1 MKKKIFLFFL
11 CVVLIATSILCGTM
25 GIIRNDSKSHKKT
38 QTADTAATEN
48 PTLPSTLD
56 SLTLK
61 VGETKLI
68 ELSSEKAESVTKWT
82 SSDSKTVTVDDGG
95 RVDALKEGT
104 ALVSAILKDKS
115 KAEFQITVTKSTV
128 KKQQSY
134 STCITANTDKLE
146 QNKRNKAK
154 NLYEIK
160 VNRTANCVT
169 VYTYD
174 KNGKYTIPVR
184 AMVCST
190 GLNNATITGDYTIGI
205 KTEWLFLVGDVFGV
219 DIAVGRLAE
228 GNYLSRRA
236 ACVHRFHRVGVASVR
251 DDLFHSVPYYTLNE
265 QDLEVDEF
273 NKLGEQASQG
283 CVRLA
288 VSDAKWIYD
297 NCPTGTAVNIYD
309 DAETAGPL
317 GKPDAIKITDFN
329 NKWDPTDS
337 SKKCPY
343 ATAAPTISGA
353 NDCTIKSGGEFYA
366 LTGVTAVDTCGNDIT
381 SDIEVVGNVVTARKG
396 KYKVTYSVTDVLKR
410 TSSVTITVTVQ

>member
-48 PTLPSTLD
+48 TTLPSTLD

-205 KTEWLFLVGDVFGV
+205 KTEWLFLVGDVFGRYISGISG
-219 DIAVGRLAE
+219 D
-228 GNYLSRRA
+228 Y
-236 ACVHRFHRVGVASVR
+236 
-251 DDLFHSVPYYTLNE
+251 LFHSVPYYTLNE

-353 NDCTIKSGGEFYA
+353 SDCTIKSGGEFYA

>member
-1 MKKKIFLFFL
+1 MKKKIFLFSL
-11 CVVLIATSILCGTM
+11 CVVLIATCILCGTT
-25 GIIRNDSKSHKKT
+25 GIIRNDSQSQPKT
-38 QTADTAATEN
+38 QTADSAATEN
-48 PTLPSTLD
+48 PESPSTAN

-61 VGETKLI
+61 VGETEI
-68 ELSSEKAESVTKWT
+68 VQLSAKKAKSVVKWT
-82 SSDSKTVTVDDGG
+82 SSDSKIVTVDDGG

-104 ALVSAILKDKS
+104 ALVSAISKDKS
-115 KAEFQITVTKSTV
+115 KSEFQITVTKSTA
-128 KKQQSY
+128 KKQNSY
-134 STCITANTDKLE
+134 STCITANADKLE
-146 QNKRNKAK
+146 NNKRNKAK
-154 NLYEIK
+154 NLYAIK

-174 KNGKYTIPVR
+174 EKGKYTVPVR

-205 KTEWLFLVGDVFGV
+205 KTEWLFLVGDVFGRYISGISG
-219 DIAVGRLAE
+219 D
-228 GNYLSRRA
+228 Y
-236 ACVHRFHRVGVASVR
+236 
-251 DDLFHSVPYYTLNE
+251 LFHSVPYYTLNE
-265 QDLEVDEF
+265 QDLEVEEF

-309 DAETAGPL
+309 DVETAGPL
-317 GKPDAIKITDFN
+317 GKPDTIKITDFN

-337 SKKCPY
+337 NKKCPY
-343 ATAAPTISGA
+343 AKATPIISGA
-353 NDCTIKSGGEFYA
+353 NDCTIKTGGNFYA
-366 LTGVTAVDTCGNDIT
+366 LAGVTAVDTCGNDI
-381 SDIEVVGNVVTARKG
+381 SSEIKVVGNVVTTRKG

>member
-1 MKKKIFLFFL
+1 MKKKIFLFSL
-11 CVVLIATSILCGTM
+11 CVVLIATCILCGTT
-25 GIIRNDSKSHKKT
+25 GIIRNDSQSQPKT
-38 QTADTAATEN
+38 QTADSAATEN
-48 PTLPSTLD
+48 PASPSTGN

-61 VGETKLI
+61 VGETEI
-68 ELSSEKAESVTKWT
+68 VQLSAKKAKSVVKWT
-82 SSDSKTVTVDDGG
+82 SSDSKIVTVDDGG

-104 ALVSAILKDKS
+104 ALVSAISKDKS
-115 KAEFQITVTKSTV
+115 KSEFQITVTKSTA
-128 KKQQSY
+128 KKQNSY
-134 STCITANTDKLE
+134 STCITANADKLE
-146 QNKRNKAK
+146 NNKRNKAK
-154 NLYEIK
+154 NLYAIK

-174 KNGKYTIPVR
+174 EKGKYTVPVR

-190 GLNNATITGDYTIGI
+190 GLNNATITGNYTIGI
-205 KTEWLFLVGDVFGV
+205 KTEWLFLVGDVFGRYISGISG
-219 DIAVGRLAE
+219 D
-228 GNYLSRRA
+228 Y
-236 ACVHRFHRVGVASVR
+236 
-251 DDLFHSVPYYTLNE
+251 LFHSVPYYTLNE
-265 QDLEVDEF
+265 QDLEVEEF

-309 DAETAGPL
+309 DVETAGPL
-317 GKPDAIKITDFN
+317 GKPDTIKITDFN

-343 ATAAPTISGA
+343 ATATPTISGA
-353 NDCTIKSGGEFYA
+353 NDCTIKSGGNFYA
-366 LTGVTAVDTCGNDIT
+366 LAGVTAVDTCGNDI
-381 SDIEVVGNVVTARKG
+381 SSEIKVVGNVVTTRKG

>member
-1 MKKKIFLFFL
+1 MKKKIFLFSL
-11 CVVLIATSILCGTM
+11 CVVLIATCILCGTT
-25 GIIRNDSKSHKKT
+25 GIIRNDSQSQPKT
-38 QTADTAATEN
+38 QTADSAATEN
-48 PTLPSTLD
+48 PASPSTGN

-61 VGETKLI
+61 VGETEI
-68 ELSSEKAESVTKWT
+68 VQLSAKKAKSVVKWT
-82 SSDSKTVTVDDGG
+82 SSDSKIVTVDDGG

-104 ALVSAILKDKS
+104 ALVSAISKDKS
-115 KAEFQITVTKSTV
+115 KSEFQITVTKSTA
-128 KKQQSY
+128 KKQNSY
-134 STCITANTDKLE
+134 STCITANADKLE
-146 QNKRNKAK
+146 NNKRNKAK
-154 NLYEIK
+154 NLYAIK

-174 KNGKYTIPVR
+174 EKGKYTVPVR

-190 GLNNATITGDYTIGI
+190 GLNNATITGNYTIGI
-205 KTEWLFLVGDVFGV
+205 KTEWLFLVGDVFGRYISGISG
-219 DIAVGRLAE
+219 D
-228 GNYLSRRA
+228 Y
-236 ACVHRFHRVGVASVR
+236 
-251 DDLFHSVPYYTLNE
+251 LFHSVPYYTLNE
-265 QDLEVDEF
+265 QDLEVEEF

-317 GKPDAIKITDFN
+317 GKPDTIKITDFT

-337 SKKCPY
+337 NKKCPY
-343 ATAAPTISGA
+343 AKATPIISGA
-353 NDCTIKSGGEFYA
+353 NDCTIKTGGNFYA
-366 LTGVTAVDTCGNDIT
+366 LAGVTAVDTCGNDI
-381 SDIEVVGNVVTARKG
+381 SSEIKVVGNVVTTRKG

>member
-1 MKKKIFLFFL
+1 MKKKIFLFSL
-11 CVVLIATSILCGTM
+11 CVVLIATCILCGTT
-25 GIIRNDSKSHKKT
+25 GIIRNDSQSQPKT
-38 QTADTAATEN
+38 QTADSAATEN
-48 PTLPSTLD
+48 PASPSTGN

-61 VGETKLI
+61 VGETEI
-68 ELSSEKAESVTKWT
+68 VQLSAKKAKSVVKWT
-82 SSDSKTVTVDDGG
+82 SSDSKIVTVDDGG

-104 ALVSAILKDKS
+104 ALVSAISKDKS
-115 KAEFQITVTKSTV
+115 KSEFQITVTKSTA
-128 KKQQSY
+128 KKQNSY
-134 STCITANTDKLE
+134 STCITANADKLE
-146 QNKRNKAK
+146 QNRRNKAK
-154 NLYEIK
+154 NLYAIK

-174 KNGKYTIPVR
+174 EKGKYTVPVR

-190 GLNNATITGDYTIGI
+190 GLNNATITGNYTIGI
-205 KTEWLFLVGDVFGV
+205 KTEWLFLVGDVFGRYISGISG
-219 DIAVGRLAE
+219 D
-228 GNYLSRRA
+228 Y
-236 ACVHRFHRVGVASVR
+236 
-251 DDLFHSVPYYTLNE
+251 LFHSVPYYTLNE
-265 QDLEVDEF
+265 QDLEVEEF

-317 GKPDAIKITDFN
+317 GKPDTIKITDFT

-337 SKKCPY
+337 NKKCPY
-343 ATAAPTISGA
+343 AKATPIISGA
-353 NDCTIKSGGEFYA
+353 NDCTIKTGGNFYA
-366 LTGVTAVDTCGNDIT
+366 LAGVTAVDTCGNDI
-381 SDIEVVGNVVTARKG
+381 SSEIKVVGNVVTTRKG

>member
-1 MKKKIFLFFL
+1 MKKKIFLFSL
-11 CVVLIATSILCGTM
+11 CVVLIATCILCGTT
-25 GIIRNDSKSHKKT
+25 GIIRNDSQSQPKT
-38 QTADTAATEN
+38 QTADSAATEN
-48 PTLPSTLD
+48 PASPSTGN

-61 VGETKLI
+61 VGETEI
-68 ELSSEKAESVTKWT
+68 VQLSAKKAKSVVKWT
-82 SSDSKTVTVDDGG
+82 SSDSKIVTVDDGG

-104 ALVSAILKDKS
+104 ALVSAISKDKS
-115 KAEFQITVTKSTV
+115 KSEFQITVTKSTA
-128 KKQQSY
+128 KKQNSY
-134 STCITANTDKLE
+134 STCITANADKLE
-146 QNKRNKAK
+146 QNRRNKAK
-154 NLYEIK
+154 NLYAIK

-174 KNGKYTIPVR
+174 EKGKYTVPVR

-205 KTEWLFLVGDVFGV
+205 KTEWLFLVGDVFGRYISGISG
-219 DIAVGRLAE
+219 D
-228 GNYLSRRA
+228 Y
-236 ACVHRFHRVGVASVR
+236 
-251 DDLFHSVPYYTLNE
+251 LFHSVPYYTLNE
-265 QDLEVDEF
+265 QDLEVEEF

-309 DAETAGPL
+309 DVETAGPL
-317 GKPDAIKITDFN
+317 GKPDTIKITDFT

-337 SKKCPY
+337 NKKCPY
-343 ATAAPTISGA
+343 AKATPIISGA
-353 NDCTIKSGGEFYA
+353 NDCTIKTGGEFYA
-366 LTGVTAVDTCGNDIT
+366 LAGVTAVDTCGNDI
-381 SDIEVVGNVVTARKG
+381 SSEIKVVGNVVTTRKG

>member
-1 MKKKIFLFFL
+1 MKKKIFLFSL
-11 CVVLIATSILCGTM
+11 CVVLIATCILCGTT
-25 GIIRNDSKSHKKT
+25 GIIRNDSQSQPKT

-48 PTLPSTLD
+48 PASPSTGN

-61 VGETKLI
+61 VGETEI
-68 ELSSEKAESVTKWT
+68 VQLSAKKAKSVVKWT
-82 SSDSKTVTVDDGG
+82 SSDSKIVTVDDGG

-104 ALVSAILKDKS
+104 ALVSAISKDKS
-115 KAEFQITVTKSTV
+115 KSEFQITVTKSTA
-128 KKQQSY
+128 KKQNSY
-134 STCITANTDKLE
+134 STCITANLDKLE
-146 QNKRNKAK
+146 NNKRNKAK
-154 NLYEIK
+154 NLYAIK

-174 KNGKYTIPVR
+174 EKGKYTVPVR

-190 GLNNATITGDYTIGI
+190 GLNNATITGNYTIGI
-205 KTEWLFLVGDVFGV
+205 KTEWLFLVGDVFGRYISGISG
-219 DIAVGRLAE
+219 D
-228 GNYLSRRA
+228 Y
-236 ACVHRFHRVGVASVR
+236 
-251 DDLFHSVPYYTLNE
+251 LFHSVPYYTLNE
-265 QDLEVDEF
+265 QDLEVEEF

-309 DAETAGPL
+309 DVETAGPL
-317 GKPDAIKITDFN
+317 GKPDTIKITDFT

-337 SKKCPY
+337 NKKCPY
-343 ATAAPTISGA
+343 AKATPIISGA
-353 NDCTIKSGGEFYA
+353 NDCTIKTGGNFYA
-366 LTGVTAVDTCGNDIT
+366 LAGVTAVDTCGNDI
-381 SDIEVVGNVVTARKG
+381 SSEIKVVGNVVTTRKG

>member
-1 MKKKIFLFFL
+1 MKKKIFLFSL
-11 CVVLIATSILCGTM
+11 CVVLIATCILCGTT
-25 GIIRNDSKSHKKT
+25 GIIRNDSQSQPKM

-48 PTLPSTLD
+48 PASPSMAN

-61 VGETKLI
+61 VGETEI
-68 ELSSEKAESVTKWT
+68 VQLSAKKAKSVVKWT
-82 SSDSKTVTVDDGG
+82 SSDSKIVTVDDGG

-104 ALVSAILKDKS
+104 ALVSAISKDKS
-115 KAEFQITVTKSTV
+115 KSEFQITVTKSTA
-128 KKQQSY
+128 KKQNSY
-134 STCITANTDKLE
+134 STCITANADKLE
-146 QNKRNKAK
+146 NNKRNKAK
-154 NLYEIK
+154 NLYAIK

-174 KNGKYTIPVR
+174 EKGKYTVPVR

-205 KTEWLFLVGDVFGV
+205 KTEWLFLVGDVFGRYISGISG
-219 DIAVGRLAE
+219 D
-228 GNYLSRRA
+228 Y
-236 ACVHRFHRVGVASVR
+236 
-251 DDLFHSVPYYTLNE
+251 LFHSVPYYTLNE
-265 QDLEVDEF
+265 QDLEVEEF

-309 DAETAGPL
+309 DVETAGPL
-317 GKPDAIKITDFN
+317 GKPDTIKITDFT

-337 SKKCPY
+337 NKKCPY
-343 ATAAPTISGA
+343 AKATPIISGA
-353 NDCTIKSGGEFYA
+353 NDCTIKTGGNFYA
-366 LTGVTAVDTCGNDIT
+366 LAGVTAVDTCGNDI
-381 SDIEVVGNVVTARKG
+381 SSEIKVVGNVVTTRKG

>member
-1 MKKKIFLFFL
+1 MKKKIFLFSL
-11 CVVLIATSILCGTM
+11 CVVLIATCILCGTT
-25 GIIRNDSKSHKKT
+25 GIIRNDSQSQPKT
-38 QTADTAATEN
+38 QTADSAATEN
-48 PTLPSTLD
+48 PASPSTGN

-61 VGETKLI
+61 VGETEI
-68 ELSSEKAESVTKWT
+68 VQLSAKKAKSVVKWT
-82 SSDSKTVTVDDGG
+82 SSDSKIVTVDDGG

-104 ALVSAILKDKS
+104 ALVSAISKDKS
-115 KAEFQITVTKSTV
+115 KSEFQITVTKSTA
-128 KKQQSY
+128 KKQNSY
-134 STCITANTDKLE
+134 STCITANADKLE
-146 QNKRNKAK
+146 NNKRNKAK
-154 NLYEIK
+154 NLYAIK

-174 KNGKYTIPVR
+174 EKGKYTVPVR

-205 KTEWLFLVGDVFGV
+205 KTEWLFLVGDVFGRYISGISG
-219 DIAVGRLAE
+219 D
-228 GNYLSRRA
+228 Y
-236 ACVHRFHRVGVASVR
+236 
-251 DDLFHSVPYYTLNE
+251 LFHSVPYYTLNE
-265 QDLEVDEF
+265 QDLEVEEF

-309 DAETAGPL
+309 DVETAGPL
-317 GKPDAIKITDFN
+317 GKPDTIKITDFT

-337 SKKCPY
+337 NKKCPY
-343 ATAAPTISGA
+343 AKATPIISGA

-366 LTGVTAVDTCGNDIT
+366 LAGVTAVDTCGNDI
-381 SDIEVVGNVVTARKG
+381 SSEIKVVGNVVTTRKG

>member
-1 MKKKIFLFFL
+1 MKKKIFLFSL
-11 CVVLIATSILCGTM
+11 CVVLIATCILCGTT
-25 GIIRNDSKSHKKT
+25 GIIRNDSQSQPKT

-48 PTLPSTLD
+48 PASPSMAN

-61 VGETKLI
+61 VGETEI
-68 ELSSEKAESVTKWT
+68 VQLSAKKAKSVVKWI
-82 SSDSKTVTVDDGG
+82 SSDSKIVTVDDGG

-104 ALVSAILKDKS
+104 ALVSAISKDKS
-115 KAEFQITVTKSTV
+115 KSEFKITVTKSTA
-128 KKQQSY
+128 KKQNSY
-134 STCITANTDKLE
+134 STCITANADKLE
-146 QNKRNKAK
+146 QNRRNKAK
-154 NLYEIK
+154 NLYAIK

-174 KNGKYTIPVR
+174 EKGKYTVPVR

-205 KTEWLFLVGDVFGV
+205 KTEWLFLVGDVFGRYISGISG
-219 DIAVGRLAE
+219 D
-228 GNYLSRRA
+228 Y
-236 ACVHRFHRVGVASVR
+236 
-251 DDLFHSVPYYTLNE
+251 LFHSVPYYTLNE
-265 QDLEVDEF
+265 QDLEVEEF
-273 NKLGEQASQG
+273 NKLGEPASQG

-297 NCPTGTAVNIYD
+297 NCPTGTNVSIYD

-317 GKPDAIKITDFN
+317 GKPDTIKITDFN

-343 ATAAPTISGA
+343 ATATPTISGA
-353 NDCTIKSGGEFYA
+353 NDCTIKTGGNFYA
-366 LTGVTAVDTCGNDIT
+366 LTGVTAVDTCGNDI
-381 SDIEVVGNVVTARKG
+381 SSEIKVVGNVVTTRKG

>member
-1 MKKKIFLFFL
+1 MKKKIFLFSL
-11 CVVLIATSILCGTM
+11 CVVLIATCILCGTT
-25 GIIRNDSKSHKKT
+25 GIIRNDSQSQPKT

-48 PTLPSTLD
+48 PASPSTTN

-61 VGETKLI
+61 VGETEI
-68 ELSSEKAESVTKWT
+68 VQLSAKKAKSVVKWT
-82 SSDSKTVTVDDGG
+82 SSDSKIVTVDDGG

-104 ALVSAILKDKS
+104 ALVSAISKDKS
-115 KAEFQITVTKSTV
+115 KSEFQITVTKSTA
-128 KKQQSY
+128 KKQNSY
-134 STCITANTDKLE
+134 STCITANADKLE
-146 QNKRNKAK
+146 QNRRNKAK
-154 NLYEIK
+154 NLYAIK

-174 KNGKYTIPVR
+174 EKGKYTVPVR

-190 GLNNATITGDYTIGI
+190 GLNNTTITGDYTIGI
-205 KTEWLFLVGDVFGV
+205 KTEWLFLVGDVFGRYISGISG
-219 DIAVGRLAE
+219 D
-228 GNYLSRRA
+228 Y
-236 ACVHRFHRVGVASVR
+236 
-251 DDLFHSVPYYTLNE
+251 LFHSVPYYTLNE
-265 QDLEVDEF
+265 QDLEVEEF

-309 DAETAGPL
+309 DVETAGPL
-317 GKPDAIKITDFN
+317 GKPDTIKITDFT

-337 SKKCPY
+337 NKKCPY
-343 ATAAPTISGA
+343 AKATPIISGA
-353 NDCTIKSGGEFYA
+353 NDCTIKTGGNFYA
-366 LTGVTAVDTCGNDIT
+366 LAGVTAVDTCGNDI
-381 SDIEVVGNVVTARKG
+381 SSEIKVVGNVVTTRKG

>member
-1 MKKKIFLFFL
+1 MKKKIFLFSL
-11 CVVLIATSILCGTM
+11 CVVLIATCILCGTT
-25 GIIRNDSKSHKKT
+25 GIIRNDSQSQPKT
-38 QTADTAATEN
+38 QTADSAATEN
-48 PTLPSTLD
+48 PASPSTGN

-61 VGETKLI
+61 VGETEI
-68 ELSSEKAESVTKWT
+68 VQLSAKKAKSVVKWT
-82 SSDSKTVTVDDGG
+82 SSDSKIVTVDDGG

-104 ALVSAILKDKS
+104 ALVSAISKDKS
-115 KAEFQITVTKSTV
+115 KSEFQITVTKSTA
-128 KKQQSY
+128 KKQNSY
-134 STCITANTDKLE
+134 STCITANADKLE
-146 QNKRNKAK
+146 NNKRNKAK
-154 NLYEIK
+154 NLYAIK

-174 KNGKYTIPVR
+174 EKGKYTVPVR

-190 GLNNATITGDYTIGI
+190 GLNNATITGNYTIGI
-205 KTEWLFLVGDVFGV
+205 KTEWLFLVGDVFGRYISGISG
-219 DIAVGRLAE
+219 D
-228 GNYLSRRA
+228 Y
-236 ACVHRFHRVGVASVR
+236 
-251 DDLFHSVPYYTLNE
+251 LFHSVPYYTLNE
-265 QDLEVDEF
+265 QDLEVEEF

-317 GKPDAIKITDFN
+317 GKPDTIKITDFN

-343 ATAAPTISGA
+343 ATATPTISGA
-353 NDCTIKSGGEFYA
+353 NDCTIKTGGNFYA
-366 LTGVTAVDTCGNDIT
+366 LAGVTAVDTCGNDI
-381 SDIEVVGNVVTARKG
+381 SSEIKVVGNVVTTRKG

>member
-1 MKKKIFLFFL
+1 MKKKIFLFSL
-11 CVVLIATSILCGTM
+11 CVVLIATCILCGTT
-25 GIIRNDSKSHKKT
+25 GIIRNDSQSQPKT

-48 PTLPSTLD
+48 PASPSTTN

-61 VGETKLI
+61 VGETEI
-68 ELSSEKAESVTKWT
+68 VQLSAKKAKSVVKWT
-82 SSDSKTVTVDDGG
+82 SSDSKIVTVDDGG

-104 ALVSAILKDKS
+104 ALVSAISKDKS
-115 KAEFQITVTKSTV
+115 KSEFQITVTKSTA
-128 KKQQSY
+128 KKQNSY
-134 STCITANTDKLE
+134 STCITANADKLE
-146 QNKRNKAK
+146 QNRRNKAK
-154 NLYEIK
+154 NLYAIK

-174 KNGKYTIPVR
+174 EKGKYTVPVR

-205 KTEWLFLVGDVFGV
+205 KTEWLFLVGDVFGRYISGISG
-219 DIAVGRLAE
+219 D
-228 GNYLSRRA
+228 Y
-236 ACVHRFHRVGVASVR
+236 
-251 DDLFHSVPYYTLNE
+251 LFHSVPYYTLNE
-265 QDLEVDEF
+265 QDLEVEEF

-309 DAETAGPL
+309 DVETAGPL
-317 GKPDAIKITDFN
+317 GKPDTIKITDFT

-337 SKKCPY
+337 NKKCPY
-343 ATAAPTISGA
+343 AKATPIISGA
-353 NDCTIKSGGEFYA
+353 NDCTIKTGGNFYA
-366 LTGVTAVDTCGNDIT
+366 LAGVTAVDTCGNDI
-381 SDIEVVGNVVTARKG
+381 SSEIKVVGNVVTTRKG

>member
-1 MKKKIFLFFL
+1 MKKKIFLFSL
-11 CVVLIATSILCGTM
+11 CVVLIATCILCGTT
-25 GIIRNDSKSHKKT
+25 GIIRNDSQSQPKT
-38 QTADTAATEN
+38 QTADSAATEN
-48 PTLPSTLD
+48 PASPSTGN

-61 VGETKLI
+61 VGETEI
-68 ELSSEKAESVTKWT
+68 VQLSAKKAKSVVKWT
-82 SSDSKTVTVDDGG
+82 SSDSKIVTVDDGG

-104 ALVSAILKDKS
+104 ALVSAISKDKS
-115 KAEFQITVTKSTV
+115 KSEFQITVTKSTA
-128 KKQQSY
+128 KKQNSY
-134 STCITANTDKLE
+134 STCITANADKLE
-146 QNKRNKAK
+146 QNRRNKAK
-154 NLYEIK
+154 NLYAIK

-174 KNGKYTIPVR
+174 EKGKYTVPVR

-190 GLNNATITGDYTIGI
+190 GLNNATITGNYTIGI
-205 KTEWLFLVGDVFGV
+205 KTEWLFLVGDVFGRYISGISG
-219 DIAVGRLAE
+219 D
-228 GNYLSRRA
+228 Y
-236 ACVHRFHRVGVASVR
+236 
-251 DDLFHSVPYYTLNE
+251 LFHSVPYYTLNE
-265 QDLEVDEF
+265 QDLEVEEF

-309 DAETAGPL
+309 DVETAGPL
-317 GKPDAIKITDFN
+317 GKPDTIKITDFT

-337 SKKCPY
+337 NKKCPY
-343 ATAAPTISGA
+343 AKATPIISGA

>member
-1 MKKKIFLFFL
+1 MKKKIFLFSL
-11 CVVLIATSILCGTM
+11 CVVLIATCILCGTT
-25 GIIRNDSKSHKKT
+25 GIIRNDSQSQPKT
-38 QTADTAATEN
+38 QTADSAATEN
-48 PTLPSTLD
+48 PASPSTGN

-61 VGETKLI
+61 VGETEI
-68 ELSSEKAESVTKWT
+68 VQLSAKKAKSVVKWT
-82 SSDSKTVTVDDGG
+82 SSDSKIVTVDDGG

-104 ALVSAILKDKS
+104 ALVSAISKDKS
-115 KAEFQITVTKSTV
+115 KSEFQITVTKSTA
-128 KKQQSY
+128 KKQNSY
-134 STCITANTDKLE
+134 STCITANLDKLE
-146 QNKRNKAK
+146 NNRRNKAK
-154 NLYEIK
+154 NLYAIK

-174 KNGKYTIPVR
+174 EKGKYTVPVR

-190 GLNNATITGDYTIGI
+190 GLNNATITGNYTIGI
-205 KTEWLFLVGDVFGV
+205 KTEWLFLVGDVFGRYISGISG
-219 DIAVGRLAE
+219 D
-228 GNYLSRRA
+228 Y
-236 ACVHRFHRVGVASVR
+236 
-251 DDLFHSVPYYTLNE
+251 LFHSVPYYTLNE
-265 QDLEVDEF
+265 QDLEVEEF

-309 DAETAGPL
+309 DVETAGPL
-317 GKPDAIKITDFN
+317 GKPDTIKITDFT

-343 ATAAPTISGA
+343 ATATPTISGA
-353 NDCTIKSGGEFYA
+353 NDCTIKTGGEFYA
-366 LTGVTAVDTCGNDIT
+366 LAGVTAVDTCGNDI
-381 SDIEVVGNVVTARKG
+381 SSEIKVVGNVVTTRKG

>member
-1 MKKKIFLFFL
+1 MKKKIFLFSL
-11 CVVLIATSILCGTM
+11 CVVLIATCILCGTT
-25 GIIRNDSKSHKKT
+25 GIIRNDSQSQPKT

-48 PTLPSTLD
+48 PASPSMAN

-61 VGETKLI
+61 VGETEI
-68 ELSSEKAESVTKWT
+68 VQLSAKKAKSVVKWT
-82 SSDSKTVTVDDGG
+82 SSDSKIVTVDDGG

-104 ALVSAILKDKS
+104 ALVSAISKDKS
-115 KAEFQITVTKSTV
+115 KSEFQITVTKSTA
-128 KKQQSY
+128 KKQNSY
-134 STCITANTDKLE
+134 STCITANADKLE
-146 QNKRNKAK
+146 NNKRNKAK
-154 NLYEIK
+154 NLYAIK

-174 KNGKYTIPVR
+174 EKGKYTVPVR

-190 GLNNATITGDYTIGI
+190 GLNNATITGNYTIGI
-205 KTEWLFLVGDVFGV
+205 KTEWLFLVGDVFGRYISGISG
-219 DIAVGRLAE
+219 D
-228 GNYLSRRA
+228 Y
-236 ACVHRFHRVGVASVR
+236 
-251 DDLFHSVPYYTLNE
+251 LFHSVPYYTLNE
-265 QDLEVDEF
+265 QDLEVEEF

-309 DAETAGPL
+309 DVETAGPL
-317 GKPDAIKITDFN
+317 GKPDTIKITDFT

-337 SKKCPY
+337 NKKCPY
-343 ATAAPTISGA
+343 AKATPIISGA
-353 NDCTIKSGGEFYA
+353 NDCTIKTGGEFYA
-366 LTGVTAVDTCGNDIT
+366 LAGVTAVDTCGNDI
-381 SDIEVVGNVVTARKG
+381 SSEIKVVGNVVTTRKG

>member
-1 MKKKIFLFFL
+1 MKKKIFLFSL
-11 CVVLIATSILCGTM
+11 CVVLIATCILCGTT
-25 GIIRNDSKSHKKT
+25 GIIRNDSQSQPKT
-38 QTADTAATEN
+38 QTADSAATEK
-48 PTLPSTLD
+48 PASPSTGN

-61 VGETKLI
+61 VGETEI
-68 ELSSEKAESVTKWT
+68 VQLSAKKAKSVVKWT
-82 SSDSKTVTVDDGG
+82 SSDSKIVTVDDGG

-104 ALVSAILKDKS
+104 ALVSAISKDKS
-115 KAEFQITVTKSTV
+115 KSEFQITVTKSTA
-128 KKQQSY
+128 KKQNSY
-134 STCITANTDKLE
+134 STCITANADKLE
-146 QNKRNKAK
+146 QNRRNKAK
-154 NLYEIK
+154 NLYAIK

-174 KNGKYTIPVR
+174 EKGKYTVPVR

-205 KTEWLFLVGDVFGV
+205 KTEWLFLVGDVFGRYISGISG
-219 DIAVGRLAE
+219 D
-228 GNYLSRRA
+228 Y
-236 ACVHRFHRVGVASVR
+236 
-251 DDLFHSVPYYTLNE
+251 LFHSVPYYTLNE
-265 QDLEVDEF
+265 QDLEVEEF

-309 DAETAGPL
+309 DVETAGPL
-317 GKPDAIKITDFN
+317 GKPDTIKITDFT

-337 SKKCPY
+337 NKKCPY
-343 ATAAPTISGA
+343 AKATPIISGA
-353 NDCTIKSGGEFYA
+353 NDCTIKTGGNFYA
-366 LTGVTAVDTCGNDIT
+366 LAGVTAVDTCGNDI
-381 SDIEVVGNVVTARKG
+381 SSEIKVVGNVVTTRKG

>member
-1 MKKKIFLFFL
+1 MKKKIFLFSL
-11 CVVLIATSILCGTM
+11 CVVLIATCILCGTT
-25 GIIRNDSKSHKKT
+25 GIIRNDSQTQPKT
-38 QTADTAATEN
+38 QTADSAATEN
-48 PTLPSTLD
+48 PASPSTEN

-61 VGETKLI
+61 VGETEI
-68 ELSSEKAESVTKWT
+68 VQLSAKKAKSVVKWT
-82 SSDSKTVTVDDGG
+82 SSDSKIVTVDDGG

-104 ALVSAILKDKS
+104 ALVSAISKDKS
-115 KAEFQITVTKSTV
+115 KSEFQITVTKSTA
-128 KKQQSY
+128 KKQNSY
-134 STCITANTDKLE
+134 STCITANADKLE

-154 NLYEIK
+154 NLYAIK

-174 KNGKYTIPVR
+174 EKGKYTVPVR

-190 GLNNATITGDYTIGI
+190 GLNNATITGNYTIGI
-205 KTEWLFLVGDVFGV
+205 KTEWLFLVGDVFGRYISGISG
-219 DIAVGRLAE
+219 D
-228 GNYLSRRA
+228 Y
-236 ACVHRFHRVGVASVR
+236 
-251 DDLFHSVPYYTLNE
+251 LFHSVPYYTLNE
-265 QDLEVDEF
+265 QDLEVEEF

-309 DAETAGPL
+309 DVETAGPL
-317 GKPDAIKITDFN
+317 GKPDTIKITDFT

-337 SKKCPY
+337 NKKCPY
-343 ATAAPTISGA
+343 AKATPIISGA

-366 LTGVTAVDTCGNDIT
+366 LAGVTAVDTCGNDI
-381 SDIEVVGNVVTARKG
+381 SSEIKVVGNVVTTRKG